1 MMVTRSLPTGLIAEP
16 RRNNENACKAG
27 LHAFYPHFPTG
38 WPMARRNLPGIMK
51 SDPGRR
57 LPA

>member
-16 RRNNENACKAG
+16 RRNNENACKAD
-27 LHAFYPHFPTG
+27 LHAFYPLTG
-38 WPMARRNLPGIMK
+38 WLMTKGNLPSMVK
-51 SDPGRR
+51 SDPSRR

>member
-1 MMVTRSLPTGLIAEP
+1 MVTRSLPTGLIAEP

-27 LHAFYPHFPTG
+27 LHALYPLTG
-38 WPMARRNLPGIMK
+38 WLMTEGNLPSMVK
-51 SDPGRR
+51 SDPSRR

>member
-16 RRNNENACKAG
+16 RRNNENACKAD
-27 LHAFYPHFPTG
+27 LHAFYPLTG
-38 WPMARRNLPGIMK
+38 WLMTKGNRPSMMK

>member
-16 RRNNENACKAG
+16 HRNNENACKAG
-27 LHAFYPHFPTG
+27 LHVFYHPTG
-38 WPMARRNLPGIMK
+38 WPMVRRNLPGIMK

>member
-16 RRNNENACKAG
+16 RRNNENACKAD
-27 LHAFYPHFPTG
+27 LHAFYPLTG
-38 WPMARRNLPGIMK
+38 WLMTKGNLASIVK

>member
-16 RRNNENACKAG
+16 RRNNENACKAD
-27 LHAFYPHFPTG
+27 LHAFYPLTG
-38 WPMARRNLPGIMK
+38 WLMTEGNLPSMVK
-51 SDPGRR
+51 SNPSRR

>member
-27 LHAFYPHFPTG
+27 LHAFYPHLAPSKTSWEWGCHKHF
-38 WPMARRNLPGIMK
+38 
-51 SDPGRR
+51 
-57 LPA
+57 